1 MNNTVH
7 VKGDYKIAV
16 EQANAFIQL
25 ASKCK
30 DNYLTDYFYTIPVL
44 LSFAAEVY
52 MKAIMIY
59 DSDNDEFLKGHD
71 LQELFNNLSEE
82 RKTTIESKFNENFEN
97 RNLKIFLNE
106 NKDTFET
113 WRYPFEKQVGVAI
126 TELGKFAEI
135 LQSIVL
141 NLPNKGV

>member
-1 MNNTVH
+1 MNNTAL

-16 EQANAFIQL
+16 EQANAFMQL
-25 ASKCK
+25 AEKCK
-30 DNYLTDYFYTIPVL
+30 DNYLTDHFYTIPVL
-44 LSFAAEVY
+44 LSFASEVF

-97 RNLKIFLNE
+97 RNLKIFLTE

-113 WRYPFEKQVGVAI
+113 WRYSFEHPVKVGI
-126 TELGKFAEI
+126 NELEKFAEI

-141 NLPNKGV
+141 NLYNKGE